1 LDKQHKHYNIIGAF
15 PQELICYNTTMQI
28 KLAKRITTLL
38 PSPTIGLDTKAK
50 SMQQQGIPVLNLS
63 AGEPDFETPSH
74 IIEAAKDALDAG
86 FTKYSAP
93 QGLPELRIAI
103 ADKLQRENS
112 ISYDAS
118 QIVIGIG
125 SKQILYSAFQVLCN
139 PGDEVIIPTPIWLT
153 FVEQAKL
160 AGGKPVFI
168 NLTPPFKLTA
178 QDVEKVITRK
188 TKILLLNSPCNPTGA
203 MIDKEELEKIADLAV
218 KHKLWVITDEIYEK
232 LIYTQRNISI
242 ASLND
247 KIKERTITVN
257 GFAKSYAMTGWR
269 IGYAAGPTDVINKMT
284 IFQVQTISNVP
295 TFIQR
300 AGLTALTAEQTS
312 VSEMHKEF
320 AKRRDFLIR
329 SFLEIKGLSFAD
341 PEGAFYFFVSI
352 EKLLGKKY
360 KTATEWC
367 NALLEKENV
376 AVVPGEAFLSPGYFR
391 LSFAASMK
399 DLEEAVK
406 KIKKFIEL

>member
-1 LDKQHKHYNIIGAF
+1 
-15 PQELICYNTTMQI
+15 MQI
-28 KLAKRITTLL
+28 KLAKRISTLL

-50 SMQQQGIPVLNLS
+50 TMQQQGIPVLNLS
-63 AGEPDFETPSH
+63 AGEPDFKTPSH
-74 IIEAAKDALDAG
+74 IIEAAKKALDAG

-93 QGLPELRIAI
+93 QGLPELRTAI
-103 ADKLQRENS
+103 ADKLERENN

-125 SKQILYSAFQVLCN
+125 SKQILYTAFQVLCN
-139 PGDEVIIPTPIWLT
+139 PGDEVIIPTPIWST

-168 NLTPPFKLTA
+168 KLEPPFKLTA
-178 QDVEKVITRK
+178 KDIEKTITPK

-203 MIDKEELEKIADLAV
+203 MIDREELEKIADLAI
-218 KHKLWVITDEIYEK
+218 KHKLWIITDEIYEK
-232 LIYTQRNISI
+232 LIYTQRHISI
-242 ASLND
+242 ASLGE

-269 IGYAAGPTDVINKMT
+269 IGYAAGPTEVINKMT
-284 IFQVQTISNVP
+284 VLQVQTISNVP
-295 TFIQR
+295 TFIQK
-300 AGLTALTAEQTS
+300 AALTGLTAEQTS

-329 SFLEIKGLSFAD
+329 SFLEIKNISFAD
-341 PEGAFYFFVSI
+341 PEGAFYFFISI

-367 NALLEKENV
+367 EALLEKEHV
-376 AVVPGEAFLSPGYFR
+376 AVVPGDGFLYPGYFR
-391 LSFAASMK
+391 LSFAASMD
-399 DLEEAVK
+399 DLKKAVE
-406 KIKKFIEL
+406 KIKNFIKND